1 MRLANDWIDAAIT
14 RTYLPARLLMSL
26 LFLMSG
32 IGKLTAV
39 GPTQAYMAAYGVPVV
54 LIWPTAAFEIA
65 SGALLVVGIGLRP
78 LAVFLAGWCLLTAAI
93 FHTDWSDQIQ
103 QVMFLKNMTMAGGFL
118 ILARMSSWKLSGVSV
133 PVPHGQPSR

>member
-1 MRLANDWIDAAIT
+1 MRLANDWIDAAVA

-39 GPTQAYMAAYGVPVV
+39 GPTQAYMAAFGVPVV
-54 LIWPTAAFEIA
+54 LSWPAAAFEIA
-65 SGALLVVGIGLRP
+65 SGALLIIGIGLRP
-78 LAVFLAGWCLLTAAI
+78 LAILLAGWCLLTAAI
-93 FHTDWSDQIQ
+93 FHTDWSDQTQ

-118 ILARMSSWKLSGVSV
+118 IMARMGSWGTNV
-133 PVPHGQPSR
+133 